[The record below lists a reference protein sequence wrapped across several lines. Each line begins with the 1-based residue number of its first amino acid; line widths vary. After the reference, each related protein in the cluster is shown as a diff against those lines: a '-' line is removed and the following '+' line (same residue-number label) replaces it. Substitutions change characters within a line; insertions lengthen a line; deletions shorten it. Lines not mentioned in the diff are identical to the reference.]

1 MSSRWTWLWSCPPAR
16 RSRTFSRF
24 LWVMF
29 SWAQRHILAKLFVQC
44 LRTLPLALRYIAAVY
59 QLYQLNHTQTCRTF
73 TNHGERSQR
82 KPIPLPG
89 RLIKTPPAL
98 IMFFNITN
106 FGSARTT
113 RKVFLLSLG
122 ASKVDAWDVASRWR
136 WADMFFYTSSTVRQ
150 RTSTQREINR

>member
-1 MSSRWTWLWSCPPAR
+1 MPSRWTRLWFCPPAR

-29 SWAQRHILAKLFVQC
+29 SWAKLFVQY

-113 RKVFLLSLG
+113 RRGFLILR
-122 ASKVDAWDVASRWR
+122 ASKVGTTWDVASLWR
-136 WADMFFYTSSTVRQ
+136 WADMFFYTSI
-150 RTSTQREINR
+150 TSVYVNTARDYR